1 MTRRRLLTDKM
12 IAALPRKAARYNVAD
27 PQLSGL
33 VVRVPTEG
41 PSAFYA
47 IARTPGGRAGK
58 KIWHKLGTTD
68 ALTIA
73 EAREQAREAIK
84 RIRSGQSP
92 VAEIPAKPDSFQSV
106 ADNWIARAVIKKKL
120 RTRPEIERILKVYV
134 YPQWASR
141 DFVSLKRS
149 DVAALLDFIED
160 KHGGTM
166 ADRTL
171 EVIRS
176 LANWF
181 ATRNDDY
188 LPPFTKDMKRTNP
201 DDRKRKRILSDDELR
216 RVWKQADEAGSFG
229 ALVKML
235 LLCAQ
240 RRGAVLSM
248 KWDDIDDDGTWTIPH
263 NAREKINAGSL
274 RLPQMALEVI
284 RTQPR
289 YASNP
294 HVFAASRG
302 KGPMN
307 GFSRAK
313 LKFDTRCNVHGWTLH
328 DLRRQAKSLM
338 SRAGVRP
345 DISERTL
352 GHVLPGIQA
361 VYDQHTFDDEKADA
375 LKKLS
380 TLVDMVV
387 NDRQAKV
394 VQIRG
399 RT

>member
-1 MTRRRLLTDKM
+1 MTTRRRLLTDKM
-12 IAALPRKAARYNVAD
+12 IAALPQKEARYNVAD

-33 VVRVPTEG
+33 IVRVPTEG
-41 PSAFYA
+41 PCAFYA
-47 IARTPGGRAGK
+47 VARTPGGRAGK

-68 ALTIA
+68 VLSIA
-73 EAREQAREAIK
+73 DARDEAREVIK

-92 VAEIPAKPDSFQSV
+92 VAEVPAKPDSFQSV
-106 ADNWIARAVIKKKL
+106 AENWIARQVKKL
-120 RTRPEIERILKVYV
+120 RTRAEIERILKVYV

-141 DFVSLKRS
+141 AFISIKRS
-149 DVAALLDFIED
+149 DVAALLDHVET
-160 KHGGTM
+160 KHGATM

-171 EVIRS
+171 EVVRS
-176 LANWF
+176 VSNWH
-181 ATRNDDY
+181 ATRADDY
-188 LPPFTKDMKRTNP
+188 QPPFVRGMRRTNP
-201 DDRKRKRILSDDELR
+201 DDRKRKRVLSDAELR
-216 RVWKQADEAGSFG
+216 RVWKQADEAGNFG
-229 ALVKML
+229 ALIKTL

-248 KWDDIDDDGTWTIPH
+248 KWDDIEDDGVWTIPR

-274 RLPQMALEVI
+274 KLPQMALEII
-284 RTQPR
+284 RAQPR

-294 HVFAASRG
+294 YVFAASRG
-302 KGPMN
+302 NGPMN

-313 LKFDTRCNVHGWTLH
+313 LRFDTRCNVHGWTLH

-375 LKKLS
+375 LKRLA
-380 TLVDMVV
+380 TLVDMIV

-394 VQIRG
+394 VQMRG
-399 RT
+399 RA